1 MTLRDPRVSKSVP
14 KGTKIERKRV
24 NGTQS
29 KPKWNQKGCQNASK
43 NYPKTDVW
51 KRLRKKVPTHAVSYG
66 NFLVKTIPRSMQKSM
81 SQKVC
86 KWIGIDLQ
94 NDAKTKSKS
103 NGKSKKFWNLRFL
116 DFCEEYNVKIAFSH
130 DQGSQNTI
138 ANRSNIDAN
147 GMFEKGMLK
156 SCERL

>member
-24 NGTQS
+24 NGTKS
-29 KPKWNQKGCQNASK
+29 KPKWNQEGCQNASK

-51 KRLRKKVPTHAVSYG
+51 KRLRKKVPAHAASQG
-66 NFLVKTIPRSMQKSM
+66 KFRVKTIPRSMQKSM

-86 KWIGIDLQ
+86 KLIGIYLQ

-103 NGKSKKFWNLRFL
+103 NGKSKNFRNLRFL
-116 DFCEEYNVKIAFSH
+116 DVCEEYDFKIVFFHMIRGARI
-130 DQGSQNTI
+130 QQQ
-138 ANRSNIDAN
+138 ID
-147 GMFEKGMLK
+147 
-156 SCERL
+156 